1 MDSSTS
7 NRPGRLGWSGAVGVV
22 VSLALLWWA
31 LHDVSLSTLW
41 QHLKGVR
48 LLPFAGA
55 VLVATAR
62 FPLITVRWRYLLR
75 IEGEALPFRP
85 LWHATAIGF
94 MANNLL
100 PARAGE
106 FARAYAARQLCG
118 TKFSTAFASIAVE
131 RIMDGIALVAIMVAG
146 IWGGGFAS
154 ETAIGGMTLGGVAKG
169 AGLLF
174 GAMLAVALIVVHWP
188 SPARRLVRS
197 VAGRLLS
204 ERWAVRV
211 VGFADGLLGGL
222 DALKSP
228 GRSAAVILW
237 SFAVWL
243 VTAAS
248 FWLAFLAFGIDVP
261 WSAAFLL
268 QGLIGFGVAIPS
280 GPGFAGT
287 FEAATRVALALYA
300 IDSTQAVS
308 YALGYHVSTFLPI
321 TLLGL
326 WSLTKARLH
335 LRDLNEADRRIGG

>member
-1 MDSSTS
+1 LRTFSF
-7 NRPGRLGWSGAVGVV
+7 P
-22 VSLALLWWA
+22 
-31 LHDVSLSTLW
+31 TLW
-41 QHLKGVR
+41 QHLQRVR

-55 VLVATAR
+55 ILLATAR

-106 FARAYAARQLCG
+106 FARAYAARQLCA
-118 TKFSTAFASIAVE
+118 TRFSTAFASIAVE
-131 RIMDGIALVAIMVAG
+131 RIMDGIALVAIMVVG
-146 IWGGGFAS
+146 IWAGEFAPG
-154 ETAIGGMTLGGVAKG
+154 TAIGGMTLGGVAKG

-174 GAMLAVALIVVHWP
+174 GMMLAVALVVVHWP
-188 SPARRLVRS
+188 SPARRLVRRI
-197 VAGRLLS
+197 ADRLPS
-204 ERWAVRV
+204 ERWAALV
-211 VGFADGLLGGL
+211 VAFADGLLGGL
-222 DALKSP
+222 DALRSP
-228 GRSAAVILW
+228 KRSAAVILW

-243 VTAAS
+243 VTASS
-248 FWLAFLAFGIDVP
+248 FWLAFHAFHIDVP

-280 GPGFAGT
+280 APGFAGT
-287 FEAATRVALALYA
+287 FEAATKVALALYA

-308 YALGYHVSTFLPI
+308 YALGYHASTFLPI

-326 WSLTKARLH
+326 WSLSTARLH
-335 LRDLNEADRRIGG
+335 LRDLQEADGTIGGSD